1 MKKSG
6 FTLLELLIV
15 VVIIGVLALIASPTL
30 LNASDQAKNGT
41 VKANVSAA
49 SSSVTSKFALETT
62 KTATEVADETV
73 ADLNTDN
80 TNPIDSANP
89 AFATSGTAAGSVVLT
104 PDDAND
110 LIVITGHDKNQAVIL
125 TKRIAAPANN

>member
-1 MKKSG
+1 MRKSG

-62 KTATEVADETV
+62 KTASDVADEVV

-110 LIVITGHDKNQAVIL
+110 QIVITGHDKDQAVIL